1 MPQTLALLVQ
11 VLQLLGSTAGAGL
24 AASWLFDHLRAW
36 FPIPTPEPAGWR
48 RVLYALLHAPR
59 WARFVVYGLS
69 AVISIATLS
78 AVELLT
84 QADPLPG
91 IDTLV
96 ASTLAALF
104 SQVIHARTLSSDLPL
119 PEKPS

>member
-1 MPQTLALLVQ
+1 MPQALDLFVQ
-11 VLQLLGSTAGAGL
+11 VLQLLGSTAGAL
-24 AASWLFDHLRAW
+24 ASWLFDRLRAW
-36 FPIPTPEPAGWR
+36 FPVPTPEPSGWR
-48 RVLYALLHAPR
+48 RLLYALLHAPR

-69 AVISIATLS
+69 AAISIATLS

-91 IDTLV
+91 IDALV

-104 SQVIHARTLSSDLPL
+104 SQLVHARTLPADLPL
-119 PEKPS
+119 PEEPS